1 MPISKDMHILQHKL
15 IDLIQYITI
24 ILYIAIAFGLSTLA
38 PGYLDYLQKYLK
50 IYISCFLIY
59 RFNMFRTIQFT
70 DLDRKIAFNA
80 GVLLIGS
87 DIVSYIFKNYSTQIY
102 KFNTLFDKQTS
113 NSPS

>member
-1 MPISKDMHILQHKL
+1 MYTQMPISKDMHILQHKL

-70 DLDRKIAFNA
+70 DLDRKIAFSA
-80 GVLLIGS
+80 GLFILTTTTLNEYLL
-87 DIVSYIFKNYSTQIY
+87 DFEK
-102 KFNTLFDKQTS
+102 KFRQYFNL
-113 NSPS
+113 